1 MTTVFIISAPSGSGK
16 STLVSELMRLV
27 SRLRFSVSYTTRYP
41 RGNERDGED
50 YFFIS
55 REEFEERIAR
65 GEFLEHAEVF
75 GNYYGTHISELDRAA
90 AEGFDL
96 VLDIDVQGAR
106 QLKERIPA
114 GVSIF
119 ILAPSR
125 QVLEERLRAR
135 SQDSEA
141 VILRRLHDAAGEIR
155 NYSLYDYVLV
165 NREVASSVETLVA
178 IVKAARS
185 RRDRMENEIRPI
197 LETFLKTSARR
208 EANSGRVEWNI
219 KMAESNLKQIAQNV
233 IPDDPEASA
242 YRFIIVAAKRARQ
255 LQGGARSMLPTTSKK
270 PTVAAMEEV
279 RRGLVP
285 YEDIAIEKMLPA
297 IATE

>member
-27 SRLRFSVSYTTRYP
+27 PKLRFSVSYTTRDP
-41 RGNERDGED
+41 RGDERDGQD

-55 REEFEERIAR
+55 REDFEDRVRR

-90 AEGFDL
+90 AEGYDL

-114 GVSIF
+114 AVSIF

-125 QVLEERLRAR
+125 QILEERLRAR

-141 VILRRLHDAAGEIR
+141 VILRRLHDAAEEIR

-165 NREVASSVETLVA
+165 NREVEASVETLVA
-178 IVKAARS
+178 IVKATRS
-185 RRDRMENEIRPI
+185 RRDRMEERSVRYWKR
-197 LETFLKTSARR
+197 FRRLKR
-208 EANSGRVEWNI
+208 
-219 KMAESNLKQIAQNV
+219 KLKN
-233 IPDDPEASA
+233 
-242 YRFIIVAAKRARQ
+242 
-255 LQGGARSMLPTTSKK
+255 G
-270 PTVAAMEEV
+270 
-279 RRGLVP
+279 
-285 YEDIAIEKMLPA
+285 
-297 IATE
+297 

>member
-27 SRLRFSVSYTTRYP
+27 PRLRFSVSYTTRYP
-41 RGNERDGED
+41 RGQERDGED

-55 REEFEERIAR
+55 RDDFEQRIAR
-65 GEFLEHAEVF
+65 GEFLEYAEVF

-90 AEGFDL
+90 AEGYDL

-125 QVLEERLRAR
+125 QILEERLRAR
-135 SQDSEA
+135 SQDSES

-165 NREVASSVETLVA
+165 NREVAESVATLVA
-178 IVKAARS
+178 IVKATRS

-197 LETFLKTSARR
+197 LETFL
-208 EANSGRVEWNI
+208 
-219 KMAESNLKQIAQNV
+219 
-233 IPDDPEASA
+233 
-242 YRFIIVAAKRARQ
+242 
-255 LQGGARSMLPTTSKK
+255 
-270 PTVAAMEEV
+270 
-279 RRGLVP
+279 
-285 YEDIAIEKMLPA
+285 
-297 IATE
+297 